1 MYVSICTGEPTT
13 TNISL
18 IWFNNGTKKAD
29 PLSDICQMDLPG
41 MKFKPKF
48 SRQETS
54 NHRNGSK
61 EFFFT
66 ASYYIEIINITSI
79 MPAPQFTLHIIIK
92 N

>member
-1 MYVSICTGEPTT
+1 MYVSICTGESTT

-18 IWFNNGTKKAD
+18 IWFNNSTKKAD
-29 PLSDICQMDLPG
+29 SFSDICQMNLPG
-41 MKFKPKF
+41 MKFKSKL
-48 SRQETS
+48 SRQETT

-66 ASYYIEIINITSI
+66 ASYYIEII
-79 MPAPQFTLHIIIK
+79 K